1 MESYIV
7 ADETGIYIYSN
18 ITSARTHNEAAATA
32 DMSTLETYGSIYIPP
47 STYISHT
54 MYVMSDDITF
64 ELSSAVDPPPFT
76 TWTYY
81 VDSESFSYS
90 EIASDSYIDSA
101 TLDMS
106 TVYYGMSN
114 V

>member
-7 ADETGIYIYSN
+7 SDETGIYIYSN
-18 ITSARTHNEAAATA
+18 ITSTRTHSEAAATA

-54 MYVMSDDITF
+54 MYIMSDDITF
-64 ELSSAVDPPPFT
+64 ELSSVVDPPPLT
-76 TWTYY
+76 TLTYY
-81 VDSESFSYS
+81 VDSESLSYS

>member
-7 ADETGIYIYSN
+7 SDETGIHIYSN
-18 ITSARTHNEAAATA
+18 ITSARSHSVPVATA

-54 MYVMSDDITF
+54 MYIMSDDIIF
-64 ELSSAVDPPPFT
+64 ELSSAVNPPPLT
-76 TWTYY
+76 TWTSY
-81 VDSESFSYS
+81 VNAESLSYS
-90 EIASDSYIDSA
+90 EITSDSSIDPS

>member
-18 ITSARTHNEAAATA
+18 ITSALSHSEVSATA
-32 DMSTLETYGSIYIPP
+32 DMNALETYGSIYIPP
-47 STYISHT
+47 STYISHA
-54 MYVMSDDITF
+54 MYIMSDDITF
-64 ELSSAVDPPPFT
+64 ELSSAVDPPPMA
-76 TWTYY
+76 TWTSY
-81 VDSESFSYS
+81 VDAESISYS
-90 EIASDSYIDSA
+90 EISADSNIGSA

>member
-18 ITSARTHNEAAATA
+18 ITSARTHSETSVTA
-32 DMSTLETYGSIYIPP
+32 DMTTLETYGSIYIPP
-47 STYISHT
+47 STYISRT
-54 MYVMSDDITF
+54 MYVMSDDMIF
-64 ELSSAVDPPPFT
+64 ELSSVVDPPAFT
-76 TWTYY
+76 IWTSY
-81 VDSESFSYS
+81 VDAESFSYS
-90 EIASDSYIDSA
+90 EISSDSNIDSP